1 MAERPSE
8 LNDNTKTEEKDEKMI
23 AVMSDASDNSYL
35 DDTSDEETYSTA
47 ETDEE
52 VPAEAEQIR
61 AQIED
66 TRQQM
71 GETIDAIQEK
81 LSFSNISEQVK
92 EEVSEKISDVWETT
106 KFSAI
111 RKVEDIMGYVN
122 KGIEEIADTQVGHV
136 ARNNPIAVTLIGLGV
151 GMLLMNLYRND
162 SSTNYSRRRSLS
174 SGSLNY
180 GRTGNRAG
188 DTSGVYD
195 TVSDTASDAYGAVT
209 DAASGAYDQVTG
221 AANTAYRGVGNVAG
235 KAYEQ
240 VGQLGSSVKDVAGKA
255 YDQYD
260 YYIEENPLAVGAV
273 AMALG
278 AAVGLS
284 IPATTYES
292 KLMGETRDK
301 LMHQAGSQVGD
312 LIRNAG
318 EVAQDKIDKIKTVA
332 EQTVN
337 KATDEAKNQDLI

>member
-1 MAERPSE
+1 
-8 LNDNTKTEEKDEKMI
+8 
-23 AVMSDASDNSYL
+23 
-35 DDTSDEETYSTA
+35 
-47 ETDEE
+47 
-52 VPAEAEQIR
+52 
-61 AQIED
+61 
-66 TRQQM
+66 
-71 GETIDAIQEK
+71 
-81 LSFSNISEQVK
+81 
-92 EEVSEKISDVWETT
+92 WETT
-106 KFSAI
+106 KYSAI

-174 SGSLNY
+174 SGSSDY
-180 GRTGNRAG
+180 GRTGYRAG
-188 DTSGVYD
+188 DTGGVYD

-221 AANTAYRGVGNVAG
+221 AANTAYRSVGNVAG

-260 YYIEENPLAVGAV
+260 HYIEENPLAVGAV

-318 EVAQDKIDKIKTVA
+318 EVAQDKIDKIKAVA
-332 EQTVN
+332 DETIN
-337 KATDEAKNQDLI
+337 TAKDEAKNQDLI